1 MSGLSWG
8 ILGTGSIA
16 QAFARAVA
24 KSETGSLARVGSRA
38 AETAQAFVDKLQGD
52 KNVEVAA
59 GADGLLIGDRV
70 GSTNR
75 EPPANAVV
83 H

>member
-24 KSETGSLARVGSRA
+24 KSNSGTLARVGSRA
-38 AETAQAFVDKLQGD
+38 ADTAQAFVDKLKADENTQVASGAAAFSASGD
-52 KNVEVAA
+52 
-59 GADGLLIGDRV
+59 
-70 GSTNR
+70 
-75 EPPANAVV
+75 
-83 H
+83 